1 MFFESFLANNV
12 KFGSLEEILHFIDNV
27 CNEAGSR
34 KYASELVLDR
44 PVTVQ
49 ECFSKIIM
57 TCGDWRKGKIRWIPD
72 DEDMMIIYTTLANLS
87 QDDINRIYY
96 KNNLYA
102 FLDNSSMTKALQY
115 ILMSLKS
122 PYLEPGKVPAEV
134 KVELDTL
141 QDILREWVYYKY
153 MYIDRIDRCDS
164 MIKDVCAISDTD
176 STIVSFDAFYRY
188 TLSKIEGLNIPV
200 SKDPIS
206 VFDIDE
212 KMGLKKPM
220 EFIPT
225 KISYDFM
232 NDDII
237 EVQQNIKPFE
247 ILPQNNLRFSI
258 INIIA
263 YISGNLCNEYIVE
276 YTKGNH
282 SWQGEDVKC
291 LLYLKNEFLFNRAL
305 LTPSKKNYAT
315 TRQLQE
321 GVIIEQTQS
330 ASMDIKGLPI
340 NKSTLNSNIKKELQR
355 ILYEYILKPEEINQV
370 EIIKQL
376 AVLEKKIEKSL
387 KNGEKLYFKPAAIK
401 ALESYDD
408 PMRIQGV
415 KAAVIWNM
423 TRDPDLE
430 AIDLSS
436 RNTVDIAKV
445 YITPSNIECIKE
457 SHPGEYERIMRLFDN
472 PQLFDKNKLI
482 TSTGL
487 DKREITAIAIPVNVE
502 TPDWISNFIDV
513 KAVIGDGLNTF
524 PVESVNITKLNSSSN
539 YSNIMK
545 I

>member
-1 MFFESFLANNV
+1 MFFEGFLANNV
-12 KFGSLEEILHFIDNV
+12 KFGSLEEVLHYIDNV
-27 CNEAGSR
+27 CNEVGSR
-34 KYASELVLDR
+34 RYASEIVLDR
-44 PVTVQ
+44 PITVE
-49 ECFSKIIM
+49 ECFSKIIL

-72 DEDMMIIYTTLANLS
+72 DEDMMIIYTTLANLP
-87 QDDINRIYY
+87 QDDINRLYY
-96 KNNLYA
+96 KNNLYS

-115 ILMSLKS
+115 ILKSLKS
-122 PYLEPGKVPAEV
+122 PYLEPGKVPTEI

-176 STIVSFDAFYRY
+176 STIVSFDAFYHY
-188 TLSKIEGLNIPV
+188 TLSKIEGMDIPV

-206 VFDIDE
+206 VFDLDE
-212 KMGLKKPM
+212 NLGLKKPM

-225 KISYDFM
+225 KITYDFQ

-263 YISGNLCNEYIVE
+263 YIAGNLCNEYIVE
-276 YTKGNH
+276 YTKSNH

-321 GVIIEQTQS
+321 GVVIEQTQS

-340 NKSTLNSNIKKELQR
+340 NKSTLNSNIKKELQK
-355 ILYEYILKPEEINQV
+355 ILYEYILKPEEIDQV

-387 KNGEKLYFKPAAIK
+387 KKGEKTYYKPMAIK
-401 ALESYDD
+401 ALDSYDD
-408 PMRIQGV
+408 PMRNQGI
-415 KAAVIWNM
+415 KASLIWNM

-436 RNTVDIAKV
+436 RNTIDIAKV
-445 YITPSNIECIKE
+445 SITPDNISCIKE
-457 SHPGEYERIMRLFDN
+457 SHPAEYERLVQLFEN
-472 PQLFDKNKLI
+472 PKLFDKGKLI
-482 TSTGL
+482 TATGL
-487 DKREITAIAIPVNVE
+487 DKREISAIAIPINVE
-502 TPDWISNFIDV
+502 TPDWVGNFIDY
-513 KAVIGDGLNTF
+513 KTVISDSLKTF
-524 PVESVNITKLNSSSN
+524 PIESVNITKLNSSSN